1 MRKLELDNF
10 MLYEYNDSA
19 EHKYVIEQIE
29 STDPNK
35 FLGDIKLHIAMINK
49 RKEEN
54 PLNCAYIAY
63 YKGFETTDDYPI
75 GFMGLSY
82 IDGSYQVSGGTLP
95 QFRKQN
101 LSSLLLQEFSEKMI
115 EITNEEIVIKVDPNN
130 IASQKVAGLVGY
142 EQTDATTYKM
152 R

>member
-19 EHKYVIEQIE
+19 EHRYVIEQIE

-35 FLGDIKLHIAMINK
+35 FLGDIRLHIVMINK

-63 YKGFETTDDYPI
+63 YKGLEPIDDYPV

-82 IDGSYQVSGGTLP
+82 LDGCYQISGGTMP

-101 LSSLLLQEFSEKMI
+101 LSSLLLQEFSEKII
-115 EITNEEIVIKVDPNN
+115 EITGEEVVIKVDPNN

-142 EQTDATTYKM
+142 EQTNNTTYKM